1 FYSLFKEIC
10 RLRSVFNENRSF
22 RNYSSQLLEA
32 MSILR
37 PNENLAAALGNDSE
51 FSNGMQF
58 RLILAKT
65 VEAGAP
71 VPVDLALTW
80 VTNHT

>member
-1 FYSLFKEIC
+1 
-10 RLRSVFNENRSF
+10 
-22 RNYSSQLLEA
+22 

-80 VTNHT
+80 VTNHTEYSLRTSPAAARKNLLHF